1 MNYQIF
7 VNGKIVAQAVPLKYI
22 AIFIKAI
29 LEEFYDVEVV
39 VKEMPQVIDE
49 DEIWEQDIVKR

>member
-7 VNGKIVAQAVPLKYI
+7 VDGKVVAQAVPLKYMS
-22 AIFIKAI
+22 IFIKAI
-29 LEEFYDVEVV
+29 FEEFYDVEVI
-39 VKEMPQVIDE
+39 VKEMPQIIDE